1 MFKADS
7 ELFTVF
13 KTSKLIAGALLDV
26 RVNSLGSLQ
35 RIGNSFLWST

>member
-1 MFKADS
+1 MFKVDC

-26 RVNSLGSLQ
+26 RVNC
-35 RIGNSFLWST
+35 RFTTKN